1 MQGRDEVGSG
11 ASVPTRR
18 TVARVL
24 PVSGED
30 RVLLLL
36 GCDPALPEVR
46 YWFTVG
52 GAADPG
58 ESLAEAGA
66 RELRE
71 ETGIDLDAALLGDPV
86 GTFEVE
92 FSWNGRAYVNESTMF
107 AVGVDERPISFEG
120 LDLLESQSIFDARW
134 LTAEE
139 LEHDGRAVDPRLVDQ
154 MRAAIAHVR
163 RDREGPS

>member
-1 MQGRDEVGSG
+1 MTDGLGRGE
-11 ASVPTRR
+11 PTRR

-24 PVSGED
+24 PVSTRGT
-30 RVLLLL
+30 VLLLL
-36 GCDPALPEVR
+36 GCDPAVPEVR

-58 ESLAEAGA
+58 ESLAQAGV

-71 ETGIDLDAALLGDPV
+71 ETGIRVEPDLLGEPF

-92 FSWNGRAYVNESTMF
+92 FSWNGRSYVNESTLF
-107 AVGVDERPISFEG
+107 AVGVEEAPISFEG

-134 LTAEE
+134 WTPED
-139 LEHDGRAVDPRLVDQ
+139 LETDGRAVDPRLIDQ

-163 RDREGPS
+163 GG

>member
-1 MQGRDEVGSG
+1 MQGPGEGE
-11 ASVPTRR
+11 PTRR

-24 PVSGED
+24 PVSGDD

-71 ETGIDLDAALLGDPV
+71 ETGIALDPAALGRPF

-92 FSWNGRAYVNESTMF
+92 FSWNGSAYVNESTLF
-107 AVGVDERPISFEG
+107 AVAVEETPVSLEG

-134 LTAEE
+134 WTPDE
-139 LEHDGRAVDPRLVDQ
+139 LEHDGRAVDPRLMDQ

-163 RDREGPS
+163 GDREGQG

>member
-1 MQGRDEVGSG
+1 MHHE
-11 ASVPTRR
+11 PTRR

-24 PVSGED
+24 PVSSEGK
-30 RVLLLL
+30 VLLLL

-52 GAADPG
+52 GAADEG
-58 ESLAEAGA
+58 ESLAEAAA

-71 ETGIDLDAALLGDPV
+71 ETGIAVDPDRLGAPF

-92 FSWNGRAYVNESTMF
+92 FSWDGRDYVNESTLF
-107 AVGVDERPISFEG
+107 ALALEETPISFEG
-120 LDLLESQSIFDARW
+120 LDQLESQSIFDAAW
-134 LTAEE
+134 WTPDDLD
-139 LEHDGRAVDPRLVDQ
+139 HDGRAVDPRLIDQ

-163 RDREGPS
+163 GGTDA

>member
-1 MQGRDEVGSG
+1 MRGE
-11 ASVPTRR
+11 PTRR

-24 PVSGED
+24 PVSEEG

-36 GCDPALPEVR
+36 GCDPALPDVR

-58 ESLAEAGA
+58 ESLAEAAA

-71 ETGIDLDAALLGDPV
+71 ETGIRVAPADRGAPFGS
-86 GTFEVE
+86 FEVE
-92 FSWNGRAYVNESTMF
+92 FSWDGRDYLNESTLF
-107 AVGVDERPISFEG
+107 AVAQEETPISFEG

-134 LTAEE
+134 WTPDE
-139 LEHDGRAVDPRLVDQ
+139 LEQDGRAVDPRLMDQ

-163 RDREGPS
+163 GGTT

>member
-1 MQGRDEVGSG
+1 MHHE
-11 ASVPTRR
+11 PTRR

-24 PVSGED
+24 PVSSEG

-58 ESLAEAGA
+58 ESLAEAGV

-71 ETGIDLDAALLGDPV
+71 ETGIVVDPAALGEPF
-86 GTFEVE
+86 GTYEVE
-92 FSWNGRAYVNESTMF
+92 FSWDGRDYVNESTLF
-107 AVGVDERPISFEG
+107 AVELEETPVTFEG
-120 LDLLESQSIFDARW
+120 LDTLESQSIFDARW
-134 LTAEE
+134 WTPEE
-139 LEHDGRAVDPRLVDQ
+139 LNDDGRAVDPRLIEH

-163 RDREGPS
+163 GGGA

>member
-1 MQGRDEVGSG
+1 MRHE
-11 ASVPTRR
+11 PTRR

-24 PVSGED
+24 PVTRDG

-36 GCDPALPEVR
+36 GCDPALPETR
-46 YWFTVG
+46 YWFTIG
-52 GAADPG
+52 GATDEG

-71 ETGIDLDAALLGDPV
+71 ETGIAVEPADLGEPF
-86 GTFEVE
+86 GTYEVE
-92 FSWNGRAYVNESTMF
+92 FSWDGRDYVNASTLF
-107 AVGVDERPISFEG
+107 AVALDETPVSFEG

-134 LTAEE
+134 WTPEE
-139 LEHDGRAVDPRLVDQ
+139 LDSQGGAVDPRLVDH

-163 RDREGPS
+163 EGAA

>member
-1 MQGRDEVGSG
+1 MSSETPAPVGGST
-11 ASVPTRR
+11 ATRR

-24 PVSGED
+24 PVSADG

-36 GCDPALPEVR
+36 GCDPALPEER

-58 ESLAEAGA
+58 ESLAEAAA

-71 ETGIDLDAALLGDPV
+71 ETGLVVAPSELGAPF
-86 GTFEVE
+86 GRYEVE
-92 FSWNGRAYVNESTMF
+92 FSWNGRAYVNEATLF
-107 AVGVDERPISFEG
+107 AVALEETPVSFEG

-134 LTAEE
+134 WTPEDLH
-139 LEHDGRAVDPRLVDQ
+139 HDGGAVDPRLIDH
-154 MRAAIAHVR
+154 MRAAIAHLR
-163 RDREGPS
+163 GGAA

>member
-1 MQGRDEVGSG
+1 MADGLGQGE
-11 ASVPTRR
+11 PTRR

-24 PVSGED
+24 PVSDQGT
-30 RVLLLL
+30 VLLLL
-36 GCDPALPEVR
+36 GCDPAVPEVR
-46 YWFTVG
+46 YWFSIG

-58 ESLAEAGA
+58 ESLAAAGA

-71 ETGIDLDAALLGDPV
+71 ETGIRVDPDALGEPF

-92 FSWNGRAYVNESTMF
+92 FSWNGRSYVNESTLF
-107 AVGVDERPISFEG
+107 AVGVEETPVSFEG

-134 LTAEE
+134 WTPED
-139 LEHDGRAVDPRLVDQ
+139 LETDGRAVDPRLIDQ

-163 RDREGPS
+163 GG

>member
-1 MQGRDEVGSG
+1 MTTGLPGE
-11 ASVPTRR
+11 PTRR

-24 PVSGED
+24 PVSAED

-36 GCDPALPEVR
+36 GCDPAVPDVQ

-58 ESLAEAGA
+58 EPLAHAGV

-71 ETGIDLDAALLGDPV
+71 ETGIEVDPAALGDPF

-92 FSWNGRAYVNESTMF
+92 FSWNGRSYVNESTLF
-107 AVGVDERPISFEG
+107 AVAVEETPISFAG
-120 LDLLESQSIFDARW
+120 LDHLESQSIFDARW
-134 LTAEE
+134 WTPEE
-139 LEHDGRAVDPRLVDQ
+139 LHDDGRAVDPRLIDQ

-163 RDREGPS
+163 GGLS

>member
-1 MQGRDEVGSG
+1 MSDGLGTAE
-11 ASVPTRR
+11 PTRR

-24 PVSGED
+24 PVSRDE

-52 GAADPG
+52 GAVDPG
-58 ESLAEAGA
+58 ETLAEAGA

-71 ETGIDLDAALLGDPV
+71 ETGIVVPPDALGEPF

-92 FSWNGRAYVNESTMF
+92 FAWNGRAYVNESTLF
-107 AVGVDERPISFEG
+107 AVPVEQAPVTFEG
-120 LDLLESQSIFDARW
+120 LDHLESQSIFDAAW
-134 LTAEE
+134 WTPDE
-139 LEHDGRAVDPRLVDQ
+139 LDQDGRAVDPRLTAQ
-154 MRAAIAHVR
+154 MRAAISHVR
-163 RDREGPS
+163 GEKR

>member
-1 MQGRDEVGSG
+1 MHRE
-11 ASVPTRR
+11 PTRR

-24 PVSGED
+24 PVSSEG

-52 GAADPG
+52 GAADAG
-58 ESLAEAGA
+58 ESLAEAA
-66 RELRE
+66 TRELRE
-71 ETGIDLDAALLGDPV
+71 ETGVVVSPDALGEPY

-92 FSWNGRAYVNESTMF
+92 FSWDGRDYVNDSTLF
-107 AVGVDERPISFEG
+107 AVALDESQAGAISFEG
-120 LDLLESQSIFDARW
+120 LDLLESQSIFDAAW
-134 LTAEE
+134 WTPEE
-139 LEHDGRAVDPRLVDQ
+139 LDRDGRAVDPRLIDQ

-163 RDREGPS
+163 QD

>member
-1 MQGRDEVGSG
+1 MADGLGQGE
-11 ASVPTRR
+11 PTRR

-24 PVSGED
+24 PVSDQGT
-30 RVLLLL
+30 VLLLL
-36 GCDPALPEVR
+36 GCDPAVPEVR
-46 YWFTVG
+46 YWFTIG

-58 ESLAEAGA
+58 ESLAAAGA

-71 ETGIDLDAALLGDPV
+71 ETGLRVEPEELGEPF

-92 FSWNGRAYVNESTMF
+92 FSWNGRSYVNESTLF
-107 AVGVDERPISFEG
+107 AVGVEETPISFEG

-134 LTAEE
+134 WTPEGLDE
-139 LEHDGRAVDPRLVDQ
+139 DGRAVDPRLIDQ

-163 RDREGPS
+163 GG